1 MDHIKEGEDPSCWT
15 PDSLRKCQSL
25 TLASDVALLKC
36 MQNLSLRMVSSAN
49 GLLKDLDALNED
61 TTSACVEVEYCI
73 QNLNLIS
80 TKQFMEKRVYDE
92 EVTEKKE
99 ESTTQIQP
107 VITSID
113 FVPKIKEAIREG
125 LPAVKSQIAN
135 FEERING
142 NSSQSL
148 NRNPNSHYSRSLPYL
163 LGTEEFIDSPT
174 VGVAEGRNFK
184 SGSSSNLQ
192 LPIQTSHSTLS
203 SVQSSP
209 SLKSNLQ
216 VPVPVENRVHS
227 DSDVSSMSEAGGGI
241 CSENKE
247 IDETMKRPTLG
258 NLKEELS
265 ARLKNAGDSKL
276 KTTSEAYVTPNA
288 KVPVKSESQ
297 RQELE
302 NSIHSHIVAAVQPM
316 PVTVPSREIAKP
328 PKKRN
333 LFDDSSSESEGEL
346 FKTNLPK
353 VPAVPPNLFSQPESK
368 LPPTIPQLVVAK
380 SNNTPTFVK
389 TKSSTLFGSSDSEDD
404 LFSGAITSNETTS
417 KPVAKPIVKI
427 AANFSDDEDNI
438 FASQIAKPKNSQ
450 LPPTIKV
457 AVPPIKSG
465 SLFDDEDVPDFVA
478 KKTILP
484 VKVAAPVPKPQD
496 QQPVL
501 QTKQPQR
508 SEQPQQRN
516 LFADSEDSDD
526 DLFRNIV
533 VTKNKAPTLVVPPK
547 TLSSSPLPDKLVT
560 QSSRHQSTPIQNAEG
575 KEEQEEQKRPASAK
589 DNDNKPIHIEQHPK
603 LKAKPSL
610 LFDDDSDD
618 EDLFAG
624 VSVSAKPPP
633 LATKV
638 PALQDVQK
646 DSKGKDLVTD
656 VPPSKVTADVA
667 EAIVGNPDD
676 FFSGVLSTKPTSLS
690 GTPFIAR
697 KPESSA
703 DGSAFG
709 GVAQV
714 TEKPT
719 LPMKVAADPATIK
732 MPSDKHVSAST
743 PLLAS
748 SKTPIG
754 LPVNIPDNQFGSQP
768 TALQPPI
775 PQQIPGLKAFE
786 ESDDEDL
793 FGIQAKKRP
802 PQPVPVKISAK
813 TEEIQ
818 HAIKGEDLFVGIVE
832 QKQPLPQPPVMS
844 QKAPEKSE
852 TSSNE
857 RDSRQSPETE
867 VKPQASAETV
877 DKIAGRIASLK
888 LSLAK
893 QPNSLP
899 FSNAAGSTATTPN
912 DEDST
917 PISTSVVRKP
927 FGGVPLFGPR
937 IPSPVI
943 SNPPSP
949 TKAEQKIMPGDSQN
963 KDNEE
968 VAQNS
973 DLLDCVSKQ
982 RPKAPR
988 NRKPP
993 TRNFRRSQI
1002 QEDDDDDS
1010 MVTQPEETIQ
1020 LPKETTPVVVSPVVT
1035 PPLPSPLKLDKKEA
1049 SLVNESE
1056 TKPANRSLFDDSDSS
1071 DGELFKTNASGTLSK
1086 AEAPLRKGGL
1096 KSNAKI
1102 NSTLMGSGTD
1112 DSVLSSQSSIPTP
1125 KKVTTPSFLLADSD
1139 DDDDL
1144 FASAP
1149 KLHNRPK
1156 PDPTLVVSGNKAAAA
1171 AASDP
1176 LLHFQQ

>member
-1 MDHIKEGEDPSCWT
+1 
-15 PDSLRKCQSL
+15 
-25 TLASDVALLKC
+25 
-36 MQNLSLRMVSSAN
+36 MVSSAN
-49 GLLKDLDALNED
+49 DLLKDLDALNED

-125 LPAVKSQIAN
+125 LPAVKAQIAN

-174 VGVAEGRNFK
+174 VGVAEGHKLK

-192 LPIQTSHSTLS
+192 LPIQTSNSTLS

-216 VPVPVENRVHS
+216 VPLPVENRVHS

-241 CSENKE
+241 CNENKE

-302 NSIHSHIVAAVQPM
+302 NSIPSHIVAAVQPKSD
-316 PVTVPSREIAKP
+316 TVPSREVIKP

-380 SNNTPTFVK
+380 SNNTPTFAK
-389 TKSSTLFGSSDSEDD
+389 TKSSALFGSSDSEDD
-404 LFSGAITSNETTS
+404 LFSGAITANETTS
-417 KPVAKPIVKI
+417 KPVAKPIVKV
-427 AANFSDDEDNI
+427 AANFSDGEDNI
-438 FASQIAKPKNSQ
+438 FSSQIAKPKNSQ
-450 LPPTIKV
+450 LPPTITV
-457 AVPPIKSG
+457 AAPPIKSG
-465 SLFDDEDVPDFVA
+465 SLFDDEDVPDFVS
-478 KKTILP
+478 KKSILP
-484 VKVAAPVPKPQD
+484 VKVAVPKPQD

-516 LFADSEDSDD
+516 LFADSEDSDE
-526 DLFRNIV
+526 DLFRNVV

-560 QSSRHQSTPIQNAEG
+560 QSSRHQSTPIQNGEG
-575 KEEQEEQKRPASAK
+575 KEEQEEQKRSASAK
-589 DNDNKPIHIEQHPK
+589 DNGSKPIHIEQHPK

-646 DSKGKDLVTD
+646 DSKGKDLFTN
-656 VPPSKVTADVA
+656 VPPSKVSVDVA
-667 EAIVGNPDD
+667 EAIVGSPDD
-676 FFSGVLSTKPTSLS
+676 FFSGVLPTKPTSLS
-690 GTPFIAR
+690 GNPFIAR

-703 DGSAFG
+703 DGSACG
-709 GVAQV
+709 GIVAQV

-719 LPMKVAADPATIK
+719 SPMKVAADPATIK

-743 PLLAS
+743 SLPAS
-748 SKTPIG
+748 SDLPMS
-754 LPVNIPDNQFGSQP
+754 LPVNVPDNLFCSQP
-768 TALQPPI
+768 PALQPSI
-775 PQQIPGLKAFE
+775 RQQIPVLKAFE

-793 FGIQAKKRP
+793 FGIQAEKRP

-813 TEEIQ
+813 TEEIQQ

-832 QKQPLPQPPVMS
+832 QKQPLPQPPVTS

-912 DEDST
+912 DEDIT
-917 PISTSVVRKP
+917 PISNSVVRKP

-949 TKAEQKIMPGDSQN
+949 TKAEQKIMPGESQD

-988 NRKPP
+988 SRKPP

-1002 QEDDDDDS
+1002 QDDDDDS
-1010 MVTQPEETIQ
+1010 IVT
-1020 LPKETTPVVVSPVVT
+1020 
-1035 PPLPSPLKLDKKEA
+1035 
-1049 SLVNESE
+1049 
-1056 TKPANRSLFDDSDSS
+1056 
-1071 DGELFKTNASGTLSK
+1071 
-1086 AEAPLRKGGL
+1086 
-1096 KSNAKI
+1096 
-1102 NSTLMGSGTD
+1102 
-1112 DSVLSSQSSIPTP
+1112 
-1125 KKVTTPSFLLADSD
+1125 KVTLAPV
-1139 DDDDL
+1139 L
-1144 FASAP
+1144 
-1149 KLHNRPK
+1149 
-1156 PDPTLVVSGNKAAAA
+1156 
-1171 AASDP
+1171 
-1176 LLHFQQ
+1176 

>member
-1 MDHIKEGEDPSCWT
+1 
-15 PDSLRKCQSL
+15 
-25 TLASDVALLKC
+25 
-36 MQNLSLRMVSSAN
+36 MVSSAN
-49 GLLKDLDALNED
+49 SLLNDLDALNED

-99 ESTTQIQP
+99 ESITQIQP

-148 NRNPNSHYSRSLPYL
+148 NTNPNSHYSRSLPYL

-174 VGVAEGRNFK
+174 AGVAEGHKFK
-184 SGSSSNLQ
+184 SGSASNLQ
-192 LPIQTSHSTLS
+192 LPIQTSNSTLS

-241 CSENKE
+241 CNENKE
-247 IDETMKRPTLG
+247 IDETVKNPTLS
-258 NLKEELS
+258 NLREELS

-302 NSIHSHIVAAVQPM
+302 NSIPSPIVAAAQPKTEN
-316 PVTVPSREIAKP
+316 VSSREIIKP

-353 VPAVPPNLFSQPESK
+353 VPTVPPNLLSQPESK
-368 LPPTIPQLVVAK
+368 LPPTTPQLIVAK
-380 SNNTPTFVK
+380 SNNTPTFSK

-404 LFSGAITSNETTS
+404 LFSGAITSNEKS
-417 KPVAKPIVKI
+417 SIPVAKSIGKI

-438 FASQIAKPKNSQ
+438 ISSQIAKPKTSK
-450 LPPTIKV
+450 LSPTIKV
-457 AVPPIKSG
+457 AVPPSKSG

-478 KKTILP
+478 KKSILP
-484 VKVAAPVPKPQD
+484 VKVAAPVAKPQD

-501 QTKQPQR
+501 QTKQPR
-508 SEQPQQRN
+508 SELPQQRN

-533 VTKNKAPTLVVPPK
+533 VTKNKAPPLVVSPK

-560 QSSRHQSTPIQNAEG
+560 QSSRHQSTPIQNGER
-575 KEEQEEQKRPASAK
+575 KEEQQRPTSAK

-618 EDLFAG
+618 EDLFGG
-624 VSVSAKPPP
+624 VSVSTKYPP

-638 PALQDVQK
+638 PALQDFQK
-646 DSKGKDLVTD
+646 DSKGKDLFAD
-656 VPPSKVTADVA
+656 VPRISKVPADVA
-667 EAIVGNPDD
+667 EAIVCSSDD
-676 FFSGVLSTKPTSLS
+676 LLSGVLSTKQTSLS

-709 GVAQV
+709 GVTQV
-714 TEKPT
+714 TENPT
-719 LPMKVAADPATIK
+719 LPIKVAADPTTIK
-732 MPSDKHVSAST
+732 MPSDKHVSSST
-743 PLLAS
+743 SLHTS
-748 SKTPIG
+748 SKTPTF
-754 LPVNIPDNQFGSQP
+754 LPVNIPDNLIGSQP
-768 TALQPPI
+768 PTLQPSILQRI
-775 PQQIPGLKAFE
+775 PVLKAFE

-793 FGIQAKKRP
+793 FGIKAEKRP
-802 PQPVPVKISAK
+802 SQPVPVKISAK
-813 TEEIQ
+813 KEEIQ
-818 HAIKGEDLFVGIVE
+818 HTIKDEDLFVGIME
-832 QKQPLPQPPVMS
+832 QKQSLPHPPVIPHPPS
-844 QKAPEKSE
+844 QKAPEKTE
-852 TSSNE
+852 TPSNE

-867 VKPQASAETV
+867 VKPQAPVESI

-899 FSNAAGSTATTPN
+899 FSTAGSTASTPN
-912 DEDST
+912 DEEGT
-917 PISTSVVRKP
+917 PISNSAVRKP
-927 FGGVPLFGPR
+927 FGGVQLFGPR
-937 IPSPVI
+937 IPSHVK

-949 TKAEQKIMPGDSQN
+949 TKAEEKIMPGDSQN
-963 KDNEE
+963 KYNEE
-968 VAQNS
+968 VGQNS

-982 RPKAPR
+982 RPKAPGR
-988 NRKPP
+988 RLP

-1002 QEDDDDDS
+1002 QDDDDDS
-1010 MVTQPEETIQ
+1010 MV
-1020 LPKETTPVVVSPVVT
+1020 
-1035 PPLPSPLKLDKKEA
+1035 A
-1049 SLVNESE
+1049 
-1056 TKPANRSLFDDSDSS
+1056 
-1071 DGELFKTNASGTLSK
+1071 
-1086 AEAPLRKGGL
+1086 
-1096 KSNAKI
+1096 
-1102 NSTLMGSGTD
+1102 
-1112 DSVLSSQSSIPTP
+1112 
-1125 KKVTTPSFLLADSD
+1125 KVTLT
-1139 DDDDL
+1139 
-1144 FASAP
+1144 
-1149 KLHNRPK
+1149 
-1156 PDPTLVVSGNKAAAA
+1156 
-1171 AASDP
+1171 P
-1176 LLHFQQ
+1176 LL

>member
-1 MDHIKEGEDPSCWT
+1 
-15 PDSLRKCQSL
+15 
-25 TLASDVALLKC
+25 
-36 MQNLSLRMVSSAN
+36 MVSSAN

-125 LPAVKSQIAN
+125 LPAVKAQIAN

-148 NRNPNSHYSRSLPYL
+148 NRNPNSHCSRSLPYL

-174 VGVAEGRNFK
+174 VGVAEGQKFK

-192 LPIQTSHSTLS
+192 LPIQTSNSTLS

-241 CSENKE
+241 CNENKE

-302 NSIHSHIVAAVQPM
+302 NSIPSHIVAAVQPKSD
-316 PVTVPSREIAKP
+316 TIPSREIIKP

-368 LPPTIPQLVVAK
+368 LPPSIPQLVLAK
-380 SNNTPTFVK
+380 NNNPPTFAK
-389 TKSSTLFGSSDSEDD
+389 TKNSALFGSSDSEDD
-404 LFSGAITSNETTS
+404 LFSGAITANETTS
-417 KPVAKPIVKI
+417 KPVAKPIVKV

-438 FASQIAKPKNSQ
+438 FSSQIAKPKNSQ
-450 LPPTIKV
+450 LPPTITV
-457 AVPPIKSG
+457 AAPPIKSG
-465 SLFDDEDVPDFVA
+465 SLFDDEDVPDFVS
-478 KKTILP
+478 KKSILP
-484 VKVAAPVPKPQD
+484 VKVAVPKPQD

-516 LFADSEDSDD
+516 LFADSEDSDE
-526 DLFRNIV
+526 DLFRNVV

-560 QSSRHQSTPIQNAEG
+560 QSSRHQSTPIQNGEG
-575 KEEQEEQKRPASAK
+575 KEEQEEQKRQASAK
-589 DNDNKPIHIEQHPK
+589 DNDNKLIHIEQHPK

-646 DSKGKDLVTD
+646 DSKGKDLFTD
-656 VPPSKVTADVA
+656 VPPSKISVDVA
-667 EAIVGNPDD
+667 EAIVRSPDD
-676 FFSGVLSTKPTSLS
+676 FFSGVLPTKPTSLS
-690 GTPFIAR
+690 GNPFIAR

-703 DGSAFG
+703 DGSACG
-709 GVAQV
+709 GMVAQV

-719 LPMKVAADPATIK
+719 SPMKVAADPAIIK

-743 PLLAS
+743 SLPAS
-748 SKTPIG
+748 SELPMS
-754 LPVNIPDNQFGSQP
+754 LPVNVPDNLFCSQP
-768 TALQPPI
+768 PALQSSI
-775 PQQIPGLKAFE
+775 RQQIPVLKAFE

-793 FGIQAKKRP
+793 FGIQAEKRP

-818 HAIKGEDLFVGIVE
+818 QHAIKGEDLFVSIVE
-832 QKQPLPQPPVMS
+832 QKQPLPQPPVTS

-912 DEDST
+912 DEDIT
-917 PISTSVVRKP
+917 PISNSVVRKP

-949 TKAEQKIMPGDSQN
+949 TKAEQKIMPGESQD

-988 NRKPP
+988 SRKPP

-1002 QEDDDDDS
+1002 QDDDDNS
-1010 MVTQPEETIQ
+1010 MVTKVT
-1020 LPKETTPVVVSPVVT
+1020 LTPV
-1035 PPLPSPLKLDKKEA
+1035 L
-1049 SLVNESE
+1049 
-1056 TKPANRSLFDDSDSS
+1056 
-1071 DGELFKTNASGTLSK
+1071 
-1086 AEAPLRKGGL
+1086 
-1096 KSNAKI
+1096 
-1102 NSTLMGSGTD
+1102 
-1112 DSVLSSQSSIPTP
+1112 
-1125 KKVTTPSFLLADSD
+1125 
-1139 DDDDL
+1139 
-1144 FASAP
+1144 
-1149 KLHNRPK
+1149 
-1156 PDPTLVVSGNKAAAA
+1156 
-1171 AASDP
+1171 
-1176 LLHFQQ
+1176 